1 MCTLINDL
9 GGLLAEEILLR
20 CWALCNSISMDD
32 GSTQQAEEYLY
43 IGFWIHGSRVAS
55 GYAAGVGAFWVALVE
70 GKIVSG

>member
-1 MCTLINDL
+1 
-9 GGLLAEEILLR
+9 
-20 CWALCNSISMDD
+20 MDD